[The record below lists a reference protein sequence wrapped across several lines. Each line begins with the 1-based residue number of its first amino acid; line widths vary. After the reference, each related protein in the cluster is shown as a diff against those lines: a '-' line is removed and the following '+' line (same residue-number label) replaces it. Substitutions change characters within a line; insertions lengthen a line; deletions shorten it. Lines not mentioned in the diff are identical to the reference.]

1 MIAKGSN
8 IIVTGGLQGIGRE
21 ITLAY
26 STYGV
31 SIHVFDLFDNGVGE
45 LKAEVEKMG
54 SAFFFHK
61 VDVSDFKAVEEAIDG
76 IAKDAGSIDI
86 LVNNAGIT
94 KDNLLIGM
102 TEEEWDKVISVNLKG
117 TFNCSKSAV
126 KYMIRKRS
134 GVIINI
140 SSVIGIMGNK
150 GQCNYA
156 ASKAGIIGFTKSL
169 AKEVG
174 GRNVRVNAVAPGFI
188 ETEMTKKL
196 PQNVIDD
203 YSKLI
208 PMGRM
213 GKPKDVADICLFLSS
228 DMAGYVTGQVLHIDG
243 GMLM

>member
-1 MIAKGSN
+1 MIKKGN
-8 IIVTGGLQGIGRE
+8 IVIVTGGLQGIGRE
-21 ITLAY
+21 ISLAY
-26 STYGV
+26 SMHE
-31 SIHVFDLFDNGVGE
+31 SAIHVFDLFENGVEE
-45 LKAEVEKMG
+45 LRKEIEERG
-54 SAFFFHK
+54 SRFFFHK
-61 VDVSDFKAVEEAIDG
+61 VNVSDFKAVEDAIDSV
-76 IAKDAGSIDI
+76 AKESGAIDI

-102 TEEEWDKVISVNLKG
+102 TEDEWDRVISVNLKG
-117 TFNCSKSAV
+117 TFNCSKAAV

-174 GRNVRVNAVAPGFI
+174 GRNVRVNAIAPGFI

-228 DMAGYVTGQVLHIDG
+228 DMAGYITGQVLHIDG

>member
-1 MIAKGSN
+1 MIKKGSN
-8 IIVTGGLQGIGRE
+8 IIVTGGLKGIGRD
-21 ITLAY
+21 IVLAY
-26 STYGV
+26 AKHEV
-31 SIHVFDLFDNGVGE
+31 NIFVFDLFEEGKEELGGE
-45 LKAEVEKMG
+45 VSSLG
-54 SAFFFHK
+54 SRFFFNK
-61 VDVSDFKAVEEAIDG
+61 VNVSDFKSVEETIDK
-76 IAKDAGSIDI
+76 IALEHGTLDI
-86 LVNNAGIT
+86 LINNAGIT

-117 TFNCSKSAV
+117 TFNCSKATV
-126 KYMIRKRS
+126 KYMIRKRT

-174 GRNVRVNAVAPGFI
+174 GRNVRVNAIAPGFI

-208 PMGRM
+208 PLGRM
-213 GKPKDVADICLFLSS
+213 GKPADVANICLFLSS
-228 DMAGYVTGQVLHIDG
+228 DMADYITGQVLHIDG

>member
-1 MIAKGSN
+1 MIKKGSN
-8 IIVTGGLQGIGRE
+8 IIVTGGLKGIGRD
-21 ITLAY
+21 IVLAY
-26 STYGV
+26 AKHEV
-31 SIHVFDLFDNGVGE
+31 NLFVFDLFEDGKDELAGE
-45 LKAEVEKMG
+45 VTSLG
-54 SAFFFHK
+54 SGFSFYK
-61 VDVSDFKAVEEAIDG
+61 VDVSDFKSVEEAIDG
-76 IAKDAGSIDI
+76 IVLKQGSLDI
-86 LVNNAGIT
+86 LINNAGIT

-117 TFNCSKSAV
+117 TFNCSKAAV
-126 KYMIRKRS
+126 KYMIRKRT

-174 GRNVRVNAVAPGFI
+174 GRNVRVNAIAPGFI

-208 PMGRM
+208 PLGRM
-213 GKPKDVADICLFLSS
+213 GKPTDVANICLFLSS
-228 DMAGYVTGQVLHIDG
+228 DMADYITGQVLHIDG